1 MEGDAAMTRAA
12 RSLLHHLARIKDQY
26 GADLACRKSDLLRL
40 LEHRRLSSPKEVLGF
55 HEILCFLRAY
65 PDDQETLALVEHL
78 LDGFAER
85 PDLRRF
91 SKALAE
97 TGIAGTPINFSF
109 FWFTAI
115 WLAERWP
122 KQIFVNWSD
131 FDNCRKLVD
140 MLHLL
145 LPYSESPALDDMEF
159 PAHEWIDQLK
169 KWDETDATFII
180 RRFRAL
186 KGTSFAR
193 ETFYENLD
201 IPMRIEPGPGTPSR
215 THAKYHKF
223 RVNFQRKPLD
233 HSRPSLREAIDV
245 PPRAVKTVAP
255 REAQELINLAR
266 EAMVTRSRDLDSF
279 MHADKHDVRLVD
291 CGDGLQ
297 FVCMGAVPERRLL
310 LESVYGFLTLKNGV
324 PIGYVLTSS
333 LFNSTAVAYNVFETY
348 RGGES
353 ASIYGRILGMIRA
366 LFGADAISI
375 DPFQLGHNNM
385 EGLKS
390 GAWWFY
396 YKLGFRPHDPDA
408 RKIMRRELTIMKRNP
423 RHRSSLNTLMEL
435 TASDMFWYRGK
446 FRKDVI
452 GHIALGNIGLQI
464 IKYRARRFGA
474 DCERA
479 IKVCSEEGAKLLGVS
494 RLKAFS
500 PGEKLAW
507 ERWSPLILAMPGIRR
522 WSLANRRA
530 LVKIVRAKGGKRESD
545 FVLLFDKHQPLRR
558 AILRLSEAE

>member
-1 MEGDAAMTRAA
+1 MAKAA
-12 RSLLHHLARIKDQY
+12 RSLLRQLTRLKDQY
-26 GADLACRKSDLLRL
+26 GGDYARRKENLLQL
-40 LEHRRLSSPKEVLGF
+40 LERRRLSSAKEVLGF

-65 PDDQETLALVEHL
+65 PDDREVLAVVERL
-78 LDGFAER
+78 LSGFADR
-85 PDLRRF
+85 SDLRRF
-91 SKALAE
+91 RKDLTDS
-97 TGIAGTPINFSF
+97 GIAGTPINFSF

-115 WLAERWP
+115 WLARRWP
-122 KQIFVNWSD
+122 KQISVNWSD
-131 FDNCRKLVD
+131 FENSRKLVD
-140 MLHLL
+140 LLHLL
-145 LPYSESPALDDMEF
+145 LPYSETPALDDLEY
-159 PAHEWIDQLK
+159 PAHEWIAQLK
-169 KWDETDATFII
+169 KEDETDAEFII

-201 IPMRIEPGPGTPSR
+201 IPIRIEPGPRTPAR
-215 THAKYHKF
+215 THAKY
-223 RVNFQRKPLD
+223 RRLPVVFQRKPLD
-233 HSRPSLREAIDV
+233 HSRPSMRGAMHRPPLAIRSI
-245 PPRAVKTVAP
+245 PP
-255 REAQELINLAR
+255 REAQRLINLAR

-353 ASIYGRILGMIRA
+353 ALIYGRILGMIRA
-366 LFGADAISI
+366 IFGSDAISI

-396 YKLGFRPHDPDA
+396 YKLGFRPHDSDV
-408 RKIMRRELTIMKRNP
+408 RRVMRRELARMKRNP
-423 RHRSSLNTLMEL
+423 RHRSSLDMLTEL
-435 TASDMFWYRGK
+435 TASDMFLYHGK
-446 FRKDVI
+446 SRRDII

-464 IKYRARRFGA
+464 VKYRARRFGW

-479 IKVCSEEGAKLLGVS
+479 VKVCSREATKLLGVS
-494 RLKAFS
+494 RSRHRGFS
-500 PGEKLAW
+500 AGEKLAW
-507 ERWSPLILAMPGIRR
+507 ERWSPLILTLPGIRR
-522 WSLANRRA
+522 WSPASKRA
-530 LVKIVRAKGGKRESD
+530 LAEIVRAKGGRRESD
-545 FVLLFDKHQPLRR
+545 FVLLFDKHRPLRR
-558 AILRLSEAE
+558 AILKLAAAE